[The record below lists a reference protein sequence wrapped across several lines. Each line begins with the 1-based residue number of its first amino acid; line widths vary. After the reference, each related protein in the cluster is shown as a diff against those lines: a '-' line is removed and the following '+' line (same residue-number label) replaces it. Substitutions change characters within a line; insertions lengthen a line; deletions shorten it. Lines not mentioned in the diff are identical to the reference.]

1 MIVSVLNIKGGVGKT
16 TVATNLAVGLSKGK
30 NRICIV
36 DADPQGSSLRWSG
49 KRPDDETKVDVVGMA
64 DADALRK
71 NIDSIRLNYDI
82 VIIDGAPAVNR
93 MATVCAAISNI
104 ILLPLGPSPFD
115 VWATE
120 DMIDR
125 IQQVRDINPLIKAF
139 YLINKHSKRTLISQE
154 TEQAL
159 GEMETPV
166 LKSNLATRVAYAD
179 SATSGLTVL
188 EWDDSKAKEE
198 MLALVEEVKEIIND

>member
-1 MIVSVLNIKGGVGKT
+1 MVISLLNIKGGVGKT
-16 TVATNLAVGLSKGK
+16 TVATNLAVGLAEGK
-30 NRICIV
+30 KRICII
-36 DADPQGSSLRWSG
+36 DADPQASALRWSG
-49 KRPDDETKVDVVGMA
+49 KRPEAETKVDVLGMP

-71 NIDSIRLNYDI
+71 NIDSIKANYDI

-104 ILLPLGPSPFD
+104 IILPLGPSPYD

-125 IQQVRDINPLIKAF
+125 IQQVRDVNPLIKAF

-154 TEQAL
+154 TELAL
-159 GEMETPV
+159 KEMETPV
-166 LKSNLATRVAYAD
+166 LSSSLATRVAYAD
-179 SATSGLTVL
+179 SATSGLSVL
-188 EWDDSKAKEE
+188 EWNDLRAKEE
-198 MLALVEEVKEIIND
+198 MQELVNELRKYLK